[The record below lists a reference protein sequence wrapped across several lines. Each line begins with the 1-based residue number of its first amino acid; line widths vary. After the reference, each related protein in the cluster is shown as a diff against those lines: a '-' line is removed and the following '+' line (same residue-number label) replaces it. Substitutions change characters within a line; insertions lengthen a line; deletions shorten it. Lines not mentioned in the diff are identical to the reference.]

1 MSNRETSTVE
11 PRPSNLL
18 AMAIAAIVICAVA
31 VLLMPA
37 HATTEIPVAN
47 DADSVSVVGYLPA
60 QVVNQATEIVAM
72 TDTF

>member
-11 PRPSNLL
+11 AKSSNLFT
-18 AMAIAAIVICAVA
+18 MAIVAVVICAIA

-37 HATTEIPVAN
+37 HATTEVPVAS
-47 DADSVSVVGYLPA
+47 DSDSVVGYLPA
-60 QVVNQATEIVAM
+60 QFVNQATEVVAM

>member
-1 MSNRETSTVE
+1 MSNRETNTVE

-18 AMAIAAIVICAVA
+18 TMAIVAITICAIA

-47 DADSVSVVGYLPA
+47 DADSVVGYLPA